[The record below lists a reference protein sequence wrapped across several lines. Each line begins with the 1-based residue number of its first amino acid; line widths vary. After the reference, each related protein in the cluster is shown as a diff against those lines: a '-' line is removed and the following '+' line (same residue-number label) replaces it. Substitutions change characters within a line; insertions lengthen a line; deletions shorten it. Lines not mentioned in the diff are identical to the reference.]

1 MAGTCI
7 TTIKLL
13 GVGSLGLLTSSIIY
27 QSLSNLPELIH
38 QFNAQFNSSSI
49 DYFNKK
55 LENLKQNIFNNR
67 LINGVLAALTT
78 GLFTVAFKY
87 SPVHEKHPYL
97 IYASIGAPLS
107 LIGLYYNNWNYEQK
121 ILSKKTV
128 DTTAKAEVEKPG
140 KQPVE
145 DDEAAHDG
153 EEPEVI
159 SKVTSADSLLGKSY
173 VHLSDES
180 GLSTPNS
187 SQPSTPKVQPKE
199 DTEEDHIEKSAEEIA
214 VDKEVENILIKKEI
228 VQDLKNIES
237 GYVLGSYISGVSLL
251 IASIGLFGDYYLL

>member
-27 QSLSNLPELIH
+27 QSLSGLPDLIH

-49 DYFNKK
+49 DFFNKK
-55 LENLKQNIFNNR
+55 LDALKKNIFNNR
-67 LINGVLAALTT
+67 LINGVLAALTS
-78 GLFTVAFKY
+78 GLFTMAFKY

-97 IYASIGAPLS
+97 VYASIGAPLS
-107 LIGLYYNNWNYEQK
+107 LIGLYYKNWKYEQK
-121 ILSKKTV
+121 ILAKKAVDLSSTSNKAQDKSSKSKS
-128 DTTAKAEVEKPG
+128 D
-140 KQPVE
+140 
-145 DDEAAHDG
+145 AADG
-153 EEPEVI
+153 EEEEAEVI
-159 SKVTSADSLLGKSY
+159 SKVESADSLLGKSY

-180 GLSTPNS
+180 GLSTPNA

-199 DTEEDHIEKSAEEIA
+199 EEQEHVEKSPEEIE

-228 VQDLKNIES
+228 VQDLKKIES
-237 GYVLGSYISGVSLL
+237 GYVLSSYISGVSLL
-251 IASIGLFGDYYLL
+251 IASVGLLGDCYLL